1 MERVYDRELLDF
13 IQSSPSVYHMI
24 AGQKQRLLAAGY
36 TQLLESEAWELRPGG
51 KYFITRN
58 GSAIAAFRVPE
69 GPFRG
74 FMIMASHSDSP
85 TLKVK
90 ERPEITVEGAYK
102 KLNVELYGGALLAPW
117 FDRPLSVAGRLL
129 LRTAEGVRTC
139 LVDAGRDLVLIPSL
153 AIHMNREVNAGYA
166 YRVQRDL
173 LPLYGGA
180 EARDLTVLL
189 AQEAGVNPEDVLDHD
204 LFVYD
209 RQPPSIWGAERE
221 FLSSP
226 RLDDTQCAF
235 ASLTGFLESE
245 GGESLP
251 VHVVFDNE
259 EIGSSTRQGADSTLL
274 EDTLRRIA
282 AGLGLDER
290 TYLAKLSQSF
300 LLSADNAHAMHP
312 N

>member
-1 MERVYDRELLDF
+1 MEREYDKELLDF
-13 IQSSPSVYHMI
+13 IQNSPSVYHMI

-85 TLKVK
+85 ALKVK
-90 ERPEITVEGAYK
+90 EHPEITVEGTYR

-117 FDRPLSVAGRLL
+117 FDRPLSVAGRLF
-129 LRTAEGVRTC
+129 LRTAEGVRPC

-153 AIHMNREVNAGYA
+153 AIHMNREVNAGYE

-189 AQEAGVNPEDVLDHD
+189 AQEAGADPADVLDHD

-209 RQPPSIWGAERE
+209 RQAPSIWGAERE

-251 VHVVFDNE
+251 VHVV
-259 EIGSSTRQGADSTLL
+259 
-274 EDTLRRIA
+274 
-282 AGLGLDER
+282 
-290 TYLAKLSQSF
+290 
-300 LLSADNAHAMHP
+300 
-312 N
+312 

>member
-1 MERVYDRELLDF
+1 
-13 IQSSPSVYHMI
+13 
-24 AGQKQRLLAAGY
+24 
-36 TQLLESEAWELRPGG
+36 
-51 KYFITRN
+51 
-58 GSAIAAFRVPE
+58 
-69 GPFRG
+69 
-74 FMIMASHSDSP
+74 
-85 TLKVK
+85 
-90 ERPEITVEGAYK
+90 
-102 KLNVELYGGALLAPW
+102 
-117 FDRPLSVAGRLL
+117 
-129 LRTAEGVRTC
+129 
-139 LVDAGRDLVLIPSL
+139 
-153 AIHMNREVNAGYA
+153 MNREVNAGYE

-189 AQEAGVNPEDVLDHD
+189 AQEAGADPADVLDHD

-209 RQPPSIWGAERE
+209 RQAPSIWGAERE

-274 EDTLRRIA
+274 ADTLRRIT

-290 TYLAKLSQSF
+290 TYLEKLSQSF

-312 N
+312 NYPDKCDPVNRPRLGGGVVLKYSGSQKYTTDGASGAIARILAEKAGIRLQTFANHSDIPGGTTLGNISVRHVAVRSADVGIAQLAMHAPYETCGCGDTADLTSLARTLFASSLCETGEETYTIR